1 MLIASMVYLKQRL
14 CIILGPLCLIYGHM
28 GYIFL
33 KEILGTVQ
41 EEPYKDV
48 YLMF

>member
-1 MLIASMVYLKQRL
+1 MLIANMVYFKQRL

-28 GYIFL
+28 CYIFL

>member
-1 MLIASMVYLKQRL
+1 MLIANMVYFKQRL

-28 GYIFL
+28 CYIFL

-41 EEPYKDV
+41 EEPIK
-48 YLMF
+48 MCI